1 MIGDA
6 CSVLGRERGKRLR
19 VKAGEGAR
27 QLQLDICTVAR
38 EPSQDDWRF
47 IAMHEHGHLNVAVEK
62 HKGMISAKYAKL
74 DQYFK
79 TSHAAQSQSTN
90 LSSESTPAGGL
101 QS

>member
-1 MIGDA
+1 
-6 CSVLGRERGKRLR
+6 
-19 VKAGEGAR
+19 
-27 QLQLDICTVAR
+27 
-38 EPSQDDWRF
+38 
-47 IAMHEHGHLNVAVEK
+47 MHEHGHLNVAVEK